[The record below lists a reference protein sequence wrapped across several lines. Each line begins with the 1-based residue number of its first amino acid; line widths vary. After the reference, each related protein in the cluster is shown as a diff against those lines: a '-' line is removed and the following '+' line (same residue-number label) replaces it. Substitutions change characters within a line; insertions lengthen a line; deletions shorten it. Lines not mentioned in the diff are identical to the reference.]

1 MTWLQAECLHFQVL
15 GENPSDFETTYNNN
29 PALKIIVE
37 DGLVDMMG
45 DVHFQKQLLRTL
57 I

>member
-1 MTWLQAECLHFQVL
+1 MTWLQAECSHFQVL
-15 GENPSDFETTYNNN
+15 RENPYDFETTYNNN

-45 DVHFQKQLLRTL
+45 DVHFQNNS
-57 I
+57 